1 MELVKIIGLAVITA
15 IVSVTLKV
23 VKPEL
28 SFAALLVGIILIL
41 TAALDLL
48 QDAFSIF
55 QELSAVTGIDDSLI
69 KILLKIVGVGYLT
82 EFASE
87 LLTDFGSQSLSSKV
101 ELCGKITIFSLSVP
115 IFRSLITLLTD
126 LLSLV

>member
-15 IVSVTLKV
+15 IVSVILKT

-28 SFAALLVGIILIL
+28 AFATILVGVILIL

-48 QDAFSIF
+48 KETFLIF
-55 QELSAVTGIDDSLI
+55 EELSVVTGIDDSLI